1 MIESRD
7 FLKYLEAMGVSF
19 ISGVPD
25 SLLKDF
31 IRSIELNWPNSA
43 HQIAPNEGAA
53 IGYAIG
59 HHLVTGE
66 MSMVYLQNSGLGNAL
81 NPLVS
86 LAAQRVYSIPM
97 LLLIGWRGETLNPSG
112 LEVSQLADEPQHR
125 LQGLIT
131 LPLLEMMEIP
141 HLILDAE
148 SDYLS
153 QLKEII
159 SVAERERRPT
169 ALVVRKGAFRPEVL
183 NPKPVGPM
191 PIGLYPDRSSVIKTI
206 LHCKQPDSLIVATT
220 GLISRELL
228 VASSIRTNSTDQV
241 FPVVGGMG
249 HAVAIANGI
258 ARSLGS
264 RKTICIDGDGS
275 LCMHMGAML
284 VSAKCRQLIH
294 VVINNRRHDSVGGQP
309 TVAGEISLSE
319 IARATGYSNSCSVSD
334 TRALEIAL
342 RQFEEEDE
350 SAFIEVLSDEYTN
363 STPSRP
369 TESLV
374 EIKNRFMS

>member
-7 FLKYLEAMGVSF
+7 FLKSLEALGVSF

-25 SLLKDF
+25 SLLKDI

-59 HHLVTGE
+59 HHLATGK

-86 LAAQRVYSIPM
+86 LAGQRVYSIPM
-97 LLLIGWRGETLNPSG
+97 LLLIGWRGEILNPAG
-112 LEVSQLADEPQHR
+112 AEVSQVTDEPQHR

-131 LPLLEMMEIP
+131 LSLLDLMEIP
-141 HLILDAE
+141 YTIVNAE
-148 SDYLS
+148 SDYLT
-153 QLKEII
+153 QLREII
-159 SVAERERRPT
+159 SLAERERRPT
-169 ALVVRKGAFRPEVL
+169 ALVVRKGAFKPEVL
-183 NPKPVGPM
+183 APKLVGLNPN
-191 PIGLYPDRSSVIKTI
+191 RSSIIETI
-206 LHCKQPDSLIVATT
+206 LRCKHPDSLIVSTT

-228 VASSIRTNSTDQV
+228 VACSSRTTSTDKV

-249 HAVAIANGI
+249 HAVSIANGI
-258 ARSLGS
+258 ARSLS
-264 RKTICIDGDGS
+264 SAKIICIDGDGS

-284 VSAKCRQLIH
+284 TSAKCRQLIH
-294 VVINNRRHDSVGGQP
+294 VVINNRKHDSVGGQP
-309 TVAGEISLSE
+309 TVAGEIPLSE

-342 RQFEEEDE
+342 RQFEVQEG
-350 SAFIEVLSDEYTN
+350 SAFIEILSDESAI